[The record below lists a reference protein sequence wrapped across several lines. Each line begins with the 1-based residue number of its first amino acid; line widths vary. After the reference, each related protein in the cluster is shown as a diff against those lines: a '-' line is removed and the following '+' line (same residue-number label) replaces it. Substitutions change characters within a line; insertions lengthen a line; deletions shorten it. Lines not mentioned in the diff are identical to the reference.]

1 MQKAGA
7 NSAGPAPGRLY
18 GSPVRPIRLLLL
30 CSLCWLAAC
39 EPDPGRLTLR
49 DVDRYTPALLQEALE
64 PSWAHGRVN
73 HAVLKGHHRDA
84 LELFAEHLN
93 AHGPRTRPAL
103 FRFPRQRLAFY
114 TNAHNGLAL
123 LAWLRAGSADGDP
136 QRRWN
141 PAWSTQ
147 PHAID
152 GQQLSLDDLAARV
165 RAEGG
170 RVSELLLSRG
180 RRDGPELAAV
190 PFHGQTYEAER
201 GAQLRFLLNRER
213 AFTDTTGAVVGPAW
227 LRTLLEPSP
236 EQDAAPRNAPM
247 DAAALASF
255 LGTHLAY
262 EHPLRLEVLRA
273 AREGRLVPDRPD
285 PRIALPPR

>member
-1 MQKAGA
+1 M
-7 NSAGPAPGRLY
+7 LY
-18 GSPVRPIRLLLL
+18 RPPMRPLRLLLVLLATL
-30 CSLCWLAAC
+30 CLVAAC
-39 EPDPGRLTLR
+39 EPDAGRLTLR

-73 HAVLKGHHRDA
+73 HEVLTGHHRDA
-84 LELFAEHLN
+84 LELFAEHLGG
-93 AHGPRTRPAL
+93 HGPRTRPSL

-136 QRRWN
+136 QRAWD
-141 PAWSTQ
+141 PAWSSE

-152 GQQLSLDDLAARV
+152 GQELSLDDLAARV

-170 RVSELLLSRG
+170 RPSELLLSRG
-180 RRDGPELAAV
+180 RRDSPELAAL
-190 PFHGQTYEAER
+190 PYDGQTYEAER
-201 GAQLRFLLNRER
+201 GAQLRFLLNREG
-213 AFTDTTGAVVGPAW
+213 AFTDTAGAVVGPAW
-227 LRTLLEPSP
+227 LRTLVEPSAEADP
-236 EQDAAPRNAPM
+236 APGNAPM
-247 DAAALASF
+247 DPAALSSF
-255 LGTHLAY
+255 LSTHLLF

-273 AREGRLVPDRPD
+273 AREGRLVPADPD